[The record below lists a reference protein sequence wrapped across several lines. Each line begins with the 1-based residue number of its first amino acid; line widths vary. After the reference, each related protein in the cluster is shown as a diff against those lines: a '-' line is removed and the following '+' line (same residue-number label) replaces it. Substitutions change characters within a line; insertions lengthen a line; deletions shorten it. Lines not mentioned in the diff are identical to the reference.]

1 MEVQYNTSHNLW
13 FVSSSST
20 LYAFIL
26 FKAQIYREKMRV
38 NPHSH
43 DPTSRRNLP
52 RGVEAVREAKLI
64 NANGFWVIDMTL
76 IFLSYSVNLKIC

>member
-1 MEVQYNTSHNLW
+1 
-13 FVSSSST
+13 
-20 LYAFIL
+20 
-26 FKAQIYREKMRV
+26 MRV